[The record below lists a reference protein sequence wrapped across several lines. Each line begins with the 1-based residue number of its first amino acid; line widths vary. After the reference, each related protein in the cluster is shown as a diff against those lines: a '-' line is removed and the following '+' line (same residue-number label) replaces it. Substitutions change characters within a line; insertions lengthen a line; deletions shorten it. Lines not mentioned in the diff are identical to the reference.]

1 MSDLTVSLRLPR
13 DLLGAL
19 DIAEKQLADQ
29 VLELVALEL
38 FRQGRISAG
47 KGAEIL
53 AISKWDFI
61 QILAR
66 HQVPYFTESAAE
78 LEAEVAAAEALM
90 ERLSE

>member
-19 DIAEKQLADQ
+19 DIPEKQLANQ

-53 AISKWDFI
+53 GISKWDFI

-78 LEAEVAAAEALM
+78 LEVEVAAAEALM
-90 ERLSE
+90 EQLPE

>member
-13 DLLGAL
+13 DLLGVL
-19 DIAEKQLADQ
+19 DIPEKQLADQ

-47 KGAEIL
+47 KGAGIL
-53 AISKWDFI
+53 AIFKWDFI

-66 HQVPYFTESAAE
+66 HQVAYFTESTAE
-78 LEAEVAAAEALM
+78 LEAEIAAAEALM
-90 ERLSE
+90 ERLPE

>member
-1 MSDLTVSLRLPR
+1 MSDLTVSVRLPR

-19 DIAEKQLADQ
+19 DIPEKQLANQ

-38 FRQGRISAG
+38 FRQGRVSAG

-61 QILAR
+61 QLLAR
-66 HQVPYFTESAAE
+66 HQVPYFTESVAE
-78 LEAEVAAAEALM
+78 LEAEIAAAEALM
-90 ERLSE
+90 EQLTE